1 MFNYEKS
8 KDESWWKTLRS
19 AGNTREIQRTIT
31 SANLTQTEEAVTSAL
46 RRKGTSLALRGW
58 IWKADDGATS
68 NAAGQHHPALL
79 LALVW
84 WALEHPSLSSPVL
97 RYELE
102 FSNRKKLK
110 KHSGKK
116 RCFPFKSFCHFIA
129 DFSFISSF
137 SFVLIKQDRWD
148 STLSQQLLFGTVRK
162 WVFPTCC
169 KTLWL
174 SWPRNWSPVFDLNE
188 DLMAGSN

>member
-79 LALVW
+79 LALVCMHTTREINLKSLQQCRRTQ
-84 WALEHPSLSSPVL
+84 APAGHSCTLQHKLQLEVRQQARKVWFPAKKQGSLGL
-97 RYELE
+97 RGPLPGCF
-102 FSNRKKLK
+102 FSQK
-110 KHSGKK
+110 GKTG
-116 RCFPFKSFCHFIA
+116 HFHA
-129 DFSFISSF
+129 PAP
-137 SFVLIKQDRWD
+137 LGKEN
-148 STLSQQLLFGTVRK
+148 G
-162 WVFPTCC
+162 
-169 KTLWL
+169 
-174 SWPRNWSPVFDLNE
+174 
-188 DLMAGSN
+188 

>member
-79 LALVW
+79 LALVCMHTTREINLKSLQQCQGTQAPA
-84 WALEHPSLSSPVL
+84 ALCSTNCSS
-97 RYELE
+97 RCGNKQE
-102 FSNRKKLK
+102 R
-110 KHSGKK
+110 SG
-116 RCFPFKSFCHFIA
+116 
-129 DFSFISSF
+129 
-137 SFVLIKQDRWD
+137 
-148 STLSQQLLFGTVRK
+148 SQQRNRAALGYVDLSLVVSSARRERLGIFMHL
-162 WVFPTCC
+162 P
-169 KTLWL
+169 LWG
-174 SWPRNWSPVFDLNE
+174 RRMVNY
-188 DLMAGSN
+188 